1 MVTVVT
7 TKVTVYHKT
16 DETLGTII
24 LGGVWTVKQI
34 VEELEKDFK
43 YIDKV
48 VERDTFQVDTE
59 ALLELKEKGAN

>member
-16 DETLGTII
+16 DETLGTIT

-43 YIDKV
+43 YIAKV